1 MEELK
6 EVGVEL
12 SKRQA
17 QELIQ
22 LLTDYHNNS
31 HLWGSSGW
39 APSDLAWQN
48 QPSRPMSI
56 SFGPNMQKMFADGTM
71 DRNEIVRELRKMGV
85 DVSEEYMG

>member
-1 MEELK
+1 MIRMEELA

-39 APSDLAWQN
+39 APSDLARQY
-48 QPSRPMSI
+48 QPSMPMSI
-56 SFGPNMQKMFADGTM
+56 SFGPNMQKMFADRTM
-71 DRNEIVRELRKMGV
+71 DRNEIVKELLKMGV
-85 DVSEEYMG
+85 DVSE